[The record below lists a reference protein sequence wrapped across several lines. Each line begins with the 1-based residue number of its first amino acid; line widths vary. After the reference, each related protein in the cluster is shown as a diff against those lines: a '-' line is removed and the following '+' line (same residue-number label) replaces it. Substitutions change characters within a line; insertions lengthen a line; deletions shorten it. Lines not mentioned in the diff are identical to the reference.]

1 MRFSPLLSYY
11 FGRRFL
17 AGFLA
22 ALLLMATIIFLFD
35 AVELMR
41 RAASKVDATPGVVL
55 RMAAYQLAGLL
66 LKLLPFAVLF
76 GAMWTFARLS
86 RANELV
92 VARGLGVSVW
102 QFLAPAVLLS
112 LLTGVFAVTVVNPI
126 ASALT
131 ARYEQMEARF
141 FRGRESLLAV
151 APNGLWLR
159 QADPDGQAVIHARN
173 VGGPGIELGQVIV
186 FLYQGTDRF
195 IARLDASRAKLEP
208 GYWRLEEVL
217 VTGPDRPA
225 ESLESYHLPTTLTQ
239 GRIQEGFAS
248 PASMSFWALPGF
260 IELLEQAGFSALRHR
275 LHWHA
280 LLSVPVLLCAMVLI
294 AAPFSL
300 RLARRG
306 GTGLLIAGGAL
317 TGFVLYVLSDVVLA
331 FGLAGTLP
339 ALLAAW
345 APALISVALGIA
357 LLLHLEDG

>member
-17 AGFLA
+17 GGFLA

-41 RAASKVDATPGVVL
+41 RAASKVDATPGIVL

-112 LLTGVFAVTVVNPI
+112 LLTGIVAVTVVNPI

-131 ARYEQMEARF
+131 ARYEQMEARY

-151 APNGLWLR
+151 APNGLYLR
-159 QADPDGQAVIHARN
+159 QADPDGQAVIYARN
-173 VGGPGIELGQVIV
+173 VGGPGIVLGQVIV
-186 FLYQGTDRF
+186 FMFKGTDRF
-195 IARLDASRAKLEP
+195 VARLDAVRATLEP
-208 GYWRLEEVL
+208 GYWRLEDVL
-217 VTGPDRPA
+217 VTGPDRAA
-225 ESLESYHLPTTLTQ
+225 ESLDSYHMPTTLTE

-248 PASMSFWALPGF
+248 PASMSFWDMPGF
-260 IELLEQAGFSALRHR
+260 IELLEQAGFSALKHR

-317 TGFVLYVLSDVVLA
+317 TGFVLYVLTDVVLA

-345 APALISVALGIA
+345 APALISVALGLA